1 VKSPMN
7 TIKMLFVN
15 LPIRGKLLV
24 LFLFASV
31 IPLLVFSIYSYQV
44 TKRQLIGQTYDN
56 MYTMNS
62 QINNNIE
69 NRLET
74 FQQISSLLY
83 MDTTLKE
90 YLSQVYSRGI
100 EYVEAYD
107 YINDLLYGVMATN
120 TDIHAITLFPYNE
133 SIPSDGLFIKYID
146 DKLTAQSWYKEL
158 TESYGNTIFSVVTEN
173 SSEESVFTLARLLNN
188 HRLHYPYGILTI
200 DVKENVLYSLI
211 EKETMKKDI
220 YIVNNDGIILSTT
233 NKTLISTPLSAIIGR
248 GSWEEEVVGTATAII
263 NGQESLVVFN
273 SMKLGWKTVSVAPLQ
288 LVLADTQT
296 ATNRM
301 LWIAALSFVLAIIL
315 IFLTARYFSNRF
327 LTLYRFIRR
336 VENED
341 FNFEL
346 KSRSRDEIGLLAD
359 AFNAMKLRLN
369 GLINEVYKKELLK
382 KEAELYALQSQINPH
397 FLYNT
402 LSIISSL
409 AMRTQDQEVGR
420 VVSHLSSFYKTSLNK
435 GKRNILIQKELDITR
450 HYIAIQ
456 HMRFEDLFRIHWQI
470 DEALYPYQTLKLMLQ
485 PFVENAINHAI
496 WDDNYPLNIIIR
508 LYRVSHG
515 ICFEVLD
522 DGAGM
527 AEEKLKQVLDPLSEF
542 GYGIQ
547 NVHERVQLAYG
558 PSYGVVIFSRR
569 GIGTQVKITIPIE

>member
-1 VKSPMN
+1 MH
-7 TIKMLFVN
+7 TIKMFFVN

-24 LFLFASV
+24 FFLFASV
-31 IPLLVFSIYSYQV
+31 IPLLFFSIYSYNV
-44 TKRQLIGQTYDN
+44 TKRQLIGQTHEN
-56 MYTMNS
+56 MYTMNN

-74 FQQISSLLY
+74 FKQISSLLY

-90 YLSQVYSRGI
+90 YLSQVYTRGI
-100 EYVEAYD
+100 EYVEAYE

-120 TDIHAITLFPYNE
+120 ADIHAITLYPYNE

-146 DKLTAQSWYKEL
+146 ETLMAQSWYDDL
-158 TESYGNTIFSVVTEN
+158 TESYGDAVYSIVTEN
-173 SSEESVFTLARLLNN
+173 SKDESVFTLARLLNN

-211 EKETMKKDI
+211 VKETFKKDI
-220 YIVNNDGIILSTT
+220 YIVNSNGIILSTT
-233 NKTLISTPLSAIIGR
+233 DKSLISTPLSAIIGE
-248 GSWEEEVVGTATAII
+248 GPWEDEEVGTASIDI
-263 NGQESLVVFN
+263 DGQESLVVFN
-273 SMKLGWKTVSVAPLQ
+273 SMKLGWKTVSVVPVHY
-288 LVLADTQT
+288 VLADAQK

-301 LWIAALSFVLAIIL
+301 LWISALSFVLAIIL
-315 IFLTARYFSNRF
+315 IFLTAQYFSNRF

-336 VENED
+336 VESED

-346 KSRSRDEIGLLAD
+346 KSESRDEIGLLAE

-369 GLINEVYKKELLK
+369 GLINEVYKKEIMK

-402 LSIISSL
+402 LSIISSH
-409 AMRTQDQEVGR
+409 AMRSQDHEVGR
-420 VVSHLSSFYKTSLNK
+420 IVSHLSNFYKTSLNK

-456 HMRFEDLFRIHWQI
+456 HMRFENLFRVHWQV
-470 DEALYPYQTLKLMLQ
+470 DEALYRHQTLKLMLQ

-496 WDDNYPLNIIIR
+496 WDDNCPLNIIIR
-508 LYRVSHG
+508 LYKANDCIR
-515 ICFEVLD
+515 FEVLD

-527 AEEKLKQVLDPLSEF
+527 AEEKVRQVLEPHMDA
-542 GYGIQ
+542 GYGIR

-558 PSYGVVIFSRR
+558 PGYGVVIFSRR
-569 GIGTQVKITIPIE
+569 GIGTQVRITIPLG